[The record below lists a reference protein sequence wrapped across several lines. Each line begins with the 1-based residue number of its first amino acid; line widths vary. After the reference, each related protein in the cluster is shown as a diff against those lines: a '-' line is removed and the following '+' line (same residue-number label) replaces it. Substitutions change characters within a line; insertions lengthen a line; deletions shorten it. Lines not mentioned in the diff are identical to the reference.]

1 MQISQEQHRETRRPS
16 FFNEQE
22 GLPSSS
28 FSVKL
33 EEKNRRGKSKGL
45 FRKTGNIKGTFC
57 PKMGTIK
64 DINRRDLVDSEE
76 TRRPGKNTQKN
87 YIKNIQ
93 MNWMTAMV
101 WSATQSQTFW
111 STKSN
116 RS

>member
-64 DINRRDLVDSEE
+64 DIKGRDLVVADE
-76 TRRPGKNTQKN
+76 
-87 YIKNIQ
+87 IK
-93 MNWMTAMV
+93 
-101 WSATQSQTFW
+101 
-111 STKSN
+111 
-116 RS
+116 